1 MVEEREASYAAVH
14 MMEQLNNNS
23 KWWTVLGQY
32 LLVLPQKDYRGT
44 KYLIAHESKQRI
56 TVKKTKL
63 IL

>member
-1 MVEEREASYAAVH
+1 MGSQRFGHDGAT
-14 MMEQLNNNS
+14 EQQQQ
-23 KWWTVLGQY
+23 WWTVLGQY